1 MDGQVVHVRPVE
13 TGLGDERRIEIRS
26 GIDPDDRVVV
36 GPFRILDELED
47 GQPVTP
53 VQKASD

>member
-1 MDGQVVHVRPVE
+1 V
-13 TGLGDERRIEIRS
+13 DERRIEISS
-26 GIDPDDRVVV
+26 GISPGDRVVV

-53 VQKASD
+53 VQMASD